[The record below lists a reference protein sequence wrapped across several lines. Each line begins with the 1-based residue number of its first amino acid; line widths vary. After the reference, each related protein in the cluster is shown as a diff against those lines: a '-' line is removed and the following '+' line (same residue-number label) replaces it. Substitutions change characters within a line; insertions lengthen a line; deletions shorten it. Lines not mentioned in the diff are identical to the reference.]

1 MTENSNTRPVVG
13 LERGS
18 FADPGTIAEED
29 LRKLVDDLR
38 LALLIYPAVSIT
50 MPQNM
55 AKVVADA
62 LEAEVDRRHRP
73 AVVGSGDTA
82 AKLRKFNEMA
92 DSVVEE
98 PPSIWP
104 SVVFAAVALATILLF
119 VAT

>member
-18 FADPGTIAEED
+18 FADPGTVAEED

-38 LALLIYPAVSIT
+38 LALLIYPAVSVT

-73 AVVGSGDTA
+73 AVDEPDTA